1 MNLQS
6 KTIDFLRFPMMVMIV
21 FIHIGISKQCDNSIV
36 TTIYTLFS
44 QILSR
49 IGVPLFFVFSG
60 YLFFFSKDNTQTTFN
75 KNTYLYKLKKRAK
88 TLLVPYLFWNAL
100 MIVFVLIMQKTTLFL
115 PYNHLSI
122 HSLKD
127 FLLCFFDRGTD
138 EPILFQFWFIR
149 DLMILCV
156 LSPIVYFLIR
166 YLKLL
171 PIMFFLLVWFWGLND
186 IGIKVFERQAICFF
200 FLGAYLSINKKDMV
214 NIARRFS
221 FYSVFAYL
229 MIIIVVLFCKGKYN
243 VYFNRLSIIVGM
255 IAVLYVVSFL
265 IEKDKVYSNKT
276 LSQMSFFLF
285 AIHTFML
292 QYIQVVLTNILPH
305 NDFFILFIY
314 FVSVIITII
323 VSIGLFKFIKHFCPY
338 MLSIMIGQR

>member
-127 FLLCFFDRGTD
+127 F
-138 EPILFQFWFIR
+138 
-149 DLMILCV
+149 
-156 LSPIVYFLIR
+156 YF
-166 YLKLL
+166 
-171 PIMFFLLVWFWGLND
+171 V
-186 IGIKVFERQAICFF
+186 
-200 FLGAYLSINKKDMV
+200 
-214 NIARRFS
+214 
-221 FYSVFAYL
+221 
-229 MIIIVVLFCKGKYN
+229 
-243 VYFNRLSIIVGM
+243 
-255 IAVLYVVSFL
+255 FL
-265 IEKDKVYSNKT
+265 IEE
-276 LSQMSFFLF
+276 QMSL
-285 AIHTFML
+285 
-292 QYIQVVLTNILPH
+292 Y
-305 NDFFILFIY
+305 Y
-314 FVSVIITII
+314 FNS
-323 VSIGLFKFIKHFCPY
+323 GL
-338 MLSIMIGQR
+338 